1 VTHAATTDTNC
12 LGCPC
17 LRRAL
22 TAWLLCTGSKEV
34 HAVDNGAG
42 GSVYVSAHYCSYRHD
57 PHLRH
62 PRFVLTAAALCVLQS
77 HGNSP
82 PHYGCS
88 ILRRGRPVHTRMGIV
103 AINSSE
109 HQPRRCDGRCC
120 RLHGSRVSV
129 ILS

>member
-1 VTHAATTDTNC
+1 MTHAATTDTNC

-57 PHLRH
+57 PHMLRADS
-62 PRFVLTAAALCVLQS
+62 RCAMRAAVS
-77 HGNSP
+77 WEF
-82 PHYGCS
+82 
-88 ILRRGRPVHTRMGIV
+88 
-103 AINSSE
+103 SSS
-109 HQPRRCDGRCC
+109 
-120 RLHGSRVSV
+120 LW
-129 ILS
+129 L